1 MSSQNDGLISWEH
14 LDNMPRSDERREW
27 SYRNQQHI
35 QDTQRRVSGNSA
47 GSDGSN
53 NSGSSYSS
61 FQGVQEPEID
71 YEDDTNENEA
81 PGIPQS
87 ADWYIPRGYRFNHR
101 TFREQ
106 PIPPLSPLD
115 QQQPNVRGT
124 DGVILQYDRGGQCA
138 FYDNAWN
145 VPGIRGFRSSNISG
159 GSDSTNPSSYE
170 QVQSAQSSP
179 RYTEPT
185 PSPHPVP
192 EYPASQRDFNHRATE
207 SDQSIQKHKGCSLKK
222 ICKYIVWTAI
232 FLGISIGVALSTFNN
247 VNTSDLERQMLKGN
261 DEINKTLARSLKMV
275 DQSLKDAIVSV
286 RNGSQTV
293 SNDSSSNSKKTE
305 VQIREMKTM
314 LLTLFEE
321 LNRNIT
327 SYWMSHVN
335 RGDGSGLGSGSD
347 SGGQCYNST
356 TKGCVD
362 QCYNICDGDYQSCAT
377 CNGYVTCA
385 NRILYPRDCPNR
397 FLVWDDHTKTCESVS
412 NTCP

>member
-1 MSSQNDGLISWEH
+1 MSSQSHGLISWEH
-14 LDNMPRSDERREW
+14 LDSM
-27 SYRNQQHI
+27 NQQHI
-35 QDTQRRVSGNSA
+35 QDTHRRVSGNSA

-87 ADWYIPRGYRFNHR
+87 TDWYIPRGYRFNHR

-124 DGVILQYDRGGQCA
+124 GGVISQYNRRGQCV
-138 FYDNAWN
+138 FYDNARN
-145 VPGIRGFRSSNISG
+145 VPGIGGFRSSNISG
-159 GSDSTNPSSYE
+159 GSDSTNSSSYE

-179 RYTEPT
+179 RYTEAT
-185 PSPHPVP
+185 PDS
-192 EYPASQRDFNHRATE
+192 NHRATE
-207 SDQSIQKHKGCSLKK
+207 TDQSIQKHKGCSIKK
-222 ICKYIVWTAI
+222 ICKCVVWTAI
-232 FLGISIGVALSTFNN
+232 FLGISFGVALSTLNN
-247 VNTSDLERQMLKGN
+247 VNTSDLERQMLQGN

-275 DQSLKDAIVSV
+275 DNSLKEVIVSA

-293 SNDSSSNSKKTE
+293 SNESSSHSNKTE
-305 VQIREMKTM
+305 AQIRDMKTM

-321 LNRNIT
+321 LERNIT
-327 SYWMSHVN
+327 SYWNSQVK
-335 RGDGSGLGSGSD
+335 RGGGSGLGSGTD
-347 SGGQCYNST
+347 SEGHCYNST
-356 TKGCVD
+356 TNGCVD
-362 QCYNICDGDYQSCAT
+362 QCYNICDGDYQSCWT
-377 CNGYVTCA
+377 CKGYITCA
-385 NRILYPRDCPNR
+385 NRILHQRNCSDSH
-397 FLVWDDHTKTCESVS
+397 LVWDDHTKRCESVS